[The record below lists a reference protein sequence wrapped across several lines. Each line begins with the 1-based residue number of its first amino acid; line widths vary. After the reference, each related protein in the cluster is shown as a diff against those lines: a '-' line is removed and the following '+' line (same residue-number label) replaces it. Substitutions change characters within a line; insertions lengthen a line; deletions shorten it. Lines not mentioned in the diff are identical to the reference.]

1 MLKKSSLIIAI
12 VYLIL
17 ALVFGGVELF
27 LITLALLIVALALIW
42 FGEEMG
48 DYIGGFHRI
57 GKPYITK
64 KSPGSLVSLFGWA
77 LLLLPIIV
85 MLLKLTQNR

>member
-1 MLKKSSLIIAI
+1 MPKKISLIIAAI
-12 VYLIL
+12 YLL
-17 ALVFGGVELF
+17 CALIFGGLVWF
-27 LITLALLIVALALIW
+27 LITLVLLFVALAMIW

-64 KSPGSLVSLFGWA
+64 RSPGGLVSLFGWIF
-77 LLLLPIIV
+77 LLLPIIV
-85 MLLKLTQNR
+85 VLLKLF

>member
-85 MLLKLTQNR
+85 MLLKLTQNK

>member
-17 ALVFGGVELF
+17 ALIFGGLELF
-27 LITLALLIVALALIW
+27 LITLASLIVALALIW

-85 MLLKLTQNR
+85 MLLKLTQNK

>member
-1 MLKKSSLIIAI
+1 MLKKSSLIIAV

-17 ALVFGGVELF
+17 ALGLGGLQWF
-27 LITLALLIVALALIW
+27 LITVALLIVSLALIW

-77 LLLLPIIV
+77 LLLLPIIIV
-85 MLLKLTQNR
+85 LLKLSQNK

>member
-1 MLKKSSLIIAI
+1 MLRITSLVIGVA
-12 VYLIL
+12 YLIG
-17 ALVFGGVELF
+17 ALVFGGWDWF
-27 LITLALLIVALALIW
+27 LITLALLVVALAMIW

-64 KSPGSLVSLFGWA
+64 KSPGSLVSLFGWMF
-77 LLLLPIIV
+77 LLLPIVVI
-85 MLLKLTQNR
+85 LLKLL

>member
-1 MLKKSSLIIAI
+1 MLRITSLVIAA
-12 VYLIL
+12 VYLIG
-17 ALVFGGVELF
+17 ALVFGGWDWF
-27 LITLALLIVALALIW
+27 LITLALLVVVLAMIW

-64 KSPGSLVSLFGWA
+64 KSPGSLVSLFGWMF
-77 LLLLPIIV
+77 LLLPIVVVLIK
-85 MLLKLTQNR
+85 LL

>member
-1 MLKKSSLIIAI
+1 MLRITSLVIGA
-12 VYLIL
+12 VYLIG
-17 ALVFGGVELF
+17 ALVFGGWDWF
-27 LITLALLIVALALIW
+27 LITLALLVVALAMIW

-64 KSPGSLVSLFGWA
+64 KSPGSLVSLFGWMF
-77 LLLLPIIV
+77 LLLPIVVILV
-85 MLLKLTQNR
+85 KLL